1 MSDHFYARSSFPALF
16 ILIVSFLIFGYHVRM
31 RIPLPSIP
39 LGSIAG
45 TSIGLNLSVVFLVLV
60 IAGESGFS
68 GQQTLL
74 FGLAVVASLVIH
86 LLLHL
91 AVGRL
96 TGVPDLSREVILM
109 PFGEMGLS
117 RVRSSSP
124 ESSSRVS
131 AAAYHLIPSLV
142 HLIAASLLYTL
153 FIGSAS
159 RPALPFAQDPIMHL
173 FVIQAALGLLN
184 LLPLEP
190 LDMGRVFRQLMP
202 QKPGSVSLSSLG
214 LIRSG
219 QLITMGVGLLCLWW
233 GPFSL
238 FLVCLM
244 ILAASIQIAMEETA
258 LLAASGLQAKE
269 VMRPASRV
277 DFFTHGVTVTSALR
291 TARSSF
297 QDVFPVVL
305 QGRVVG
311 LVDRR
316 TLLAAAARADH
327 QEQYVTEIASP
338 PAHVVNPDTPVSDV
352 LAVGSSEGAAVV
364 VASDNN
370 FEGIILP
377 GSLSDVLIVG
387 ALNKEEP
394 PDDDSPLSPFDG

>member
-117 RVRSSSP
+117 RVRSSAP
-124 ESSSRVS
+124 ESSSKVS

-159 RPALPFAQDPIMHL
+159 RPALPFAQDQIMHL

-202 QKPGSVSLSSLG
+202 QKPGAVSLSSLG